1 MREEWTGRVIGE
13 LHLHGIRQRE
23 LAAAAGITNAYCG
36 MILNGK
42 RNPKN
47 GKERLEQALV
57 SLLEKR

>member
-47 GKERLEQALV
+47 GKERLEQALA